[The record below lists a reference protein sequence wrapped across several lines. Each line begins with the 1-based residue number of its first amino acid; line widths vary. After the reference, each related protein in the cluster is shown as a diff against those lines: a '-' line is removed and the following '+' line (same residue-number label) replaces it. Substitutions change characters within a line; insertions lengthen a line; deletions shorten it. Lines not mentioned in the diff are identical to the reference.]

1 MKNCRHGL
9 QRNVLFLEIIRIFVF
24 VAMFI
29 KGENIHLRALEP
41 EDVDVLYKWENN
53 REIWHVSNT
62 QTPFSR
68 YVLEQFLVNAHED
81 IYTNKQ
87 LRLIIS
93 PNENDEAVGAID
105 LFDFDPY
112 HLRAGVGILI
122 SEEYRNKGYA
132 FEALELLKD
141 YAFNNLLLKQLYA
154 NVTVNAPLSLQL
166 FEKSGFEKVGL
177 KKSWNRVS
185 ATEFGDEWLLQHIN
199 K

>member
-1 MKNCRHGL
+1 
-9 QRNVLFLEIIRIFVF
+9 
-24 VAMFI
+24 MFI
-29 KGENIHLRALEP
+29 KGDNIHLRALEP

-53 REIWHVSNT
+53 RGIWHVSNT

-93 PNENDEAVGAID
+93 PNDTDEAVGAID

-122 SEEYRNKGYA
+122 AEEYRNKGYA

-141 YAFNNLLLKQLYA
+141 YAFTNLLLKQLYA
-154 NVTVNAPLSLQL
+154 NVTVSAPSSLQL
-166 FEKSGFEKVGL
+166 FEKCDFQKVGL

-185 ATEFGDEWLLQHIN
+185 ATEFGDEWLLQLIN

>member
-1 MKNCRHGL
+1 
-9 QRNVLFLEIIRIFVF
+9 
-24 VAMFI
+24 MFI
-29 KGENIHLRALEP
+29 QGKHIYLRALEP
-41 EDVDVLYKWENN
+41 DDVDVLYKWENN
-53 REIWHVSNT
+53 RQIWHVSNT

-93 PNENDEAVGAID
+93 EVNKEEAVGAID

-122 SEEYRNKGYA
+122 ADEYRNKGYA
-132 FEALELLKD
+132 FEALQLLKE
-141 YAFNNLLLKQLYA
+141 YAFSTLLLKQLYC
-154 NVTVNAPLSLQL
+154 NVTASAEASLQL
-166 FEKSGFEKVGL
+166 FEKCGFEKSGT
-177 KKSWNRVS
+177 KKLWNRVS
-185 ATEFGDEWLLQHIN
+185 SDLFEDELILQLIN

>member
-1 MKNCRHGL
+1 
-9 QRNVLFLEIIRIFVF
+9 
-24 VAMFI
+24 MFI
-29 KGENIHLRALEP
+29 KGKDIYLRALEP
-41 EDVDVLYKWENN
+41 SDVDVLYKWENN
-53 REIWHVSNT
+53 RQIWHVSNT

-93 PNENDEAVGAID
+93 ENEKDDAIGAID
-105 LFDFDPY
+105 LFDFEPY

-122 SEEYRNKGYA
+122 SEDYRKKGYA
-132 FEALELLKD
+132 YEALELLED
-141 YAFNNLLLKQLYA
+141 YAFNTLLLKQLYC
-154 NVTVNAPLSLQL
+154 NVTVSAAASLQL
-166 FEKSGFEKVGL
+166 FEKAGFEKIGL

-185 ATEFGDEWLLQHIN
+185 ATHFEDEWLLQLIN

>member
-1 MKNCRHGL
+1 M
-9 QRNVLFLEIIRIFVF
+9 FL
-24 VAMFI
+24 

-41 EDVDVLYKWENN
+41 ADVDVLYKWENN
-53 REIWHVSNT
+53 LQIWHVSNT

-93 PNENDEAVGAID
+93 QNENDVAVGAID

-122 SEEYRNKGYA
+122 ADEFRNKGFA
-132 FEALELLKD
+132 FEALDLLKQ
-141 YAFNNLLLKQLYA
+141 YAFNILLLKQLYA
-154 NVTVNAPLSLQL
+154 NITVAAPASLQL
-166 FEKSGFEKVGL
+166 FEKSGFEKIGL

-185 ATEFGDEWLLQHIN
+185 PSGFEDEWLLQLLN
-199 K
+199 S

>member
-1 MKNCRHGL
+1 
-9 QRNVLFLEIIRIFVF
+9 
-24 VAMFI
+24 MFI
-29 KGENIHLRALEP
+29 KGKNIHLRALEP

-93 PNENDEAVGAID
+93 PNENDAAVGAID

-112 HLRAGVGILI
+112 HLRAGIGILI
-122 SEEYRNKGYA
+122 AEEYRKKGYA
-132 FEALELLKD
+132 FEALELLED

-154 NVTVNAPLSLQL
+154 NVTVSAPSSLQL
-166 FEKSGFEKVGL
+166 FEKAGFEKVGL

-185 ATEFGDEWLLQHIN
+185 ATEFGDEWLLQLIN

>member
-1 MKNCRHGL
+1 
-9 QRNVLFLEIIRIFVF
+9 
-24 VAMFI
+24 MFI

-93 PNENDEAVGAID
+93 PNENDAAVGAID

-122 SEEYRNKGYA
+122 AEEYRNKGYA

-154 NVTVNAPLSLQL
+154 NVTVSAPSSLQL
-166 FEKSGFEKVGL
+166 FEKCGFEKVGL
-177 KKSWNRVS
+177 KKSWNRIS
-185 ATEFGDEWLLQHIN
+185 ATEFGDEWLLQLIN

>member
-1 MKNCRHGL
+1 
-9 QRNVLFLEIIRIFVF
+9 
-24 VAMFI
+24 MFI
-29 KGENIHLRALEP
+29 KGQNIYLRALEP
-41 EDVDVLYKWENN
+41 YDVDVLYKWENN
-53 REIWHVSNT
+53 RQIWHVSNT

-93 PNENDEAVGAID
+93 PNNSENAVGAID

-122 SEEYRNKGYA
+122 AEEYRNKGYA
-132 FEALELLKD
+132 YEALDLLKD
-141 YAFNNLLLKQLYA
+141 YAFNTLLLQQLYC
-154 NVTVNAPLSLQL
+154 NVTQSAAASLQL

-177 KKSWNRVS
+177 KKRWNRIS
-185 ATEFGDEWLLQHIN
+185 STEFEDEWFLQCL
-199 K
+199 KK

>member
-1 MKNCRHGL
+1 
-9 QRNVLFLEIIRIFVF
+9 
-24 VAMFI
+24 MFI

-93 PNENDEAVGAID
+93 PNESDIPVGAID

-112 HLRAGVGILI
+112 HLRAGIGI
-122 SEEYRNKGYA
+122 
-132 FEALELLKD
+132 
-141 YAFNNLLLKQLYA
+141 
-154 NVTVNAPLSLQL
+154 
-166 FEKSGFEKVGL
+166 
-177 KKSWNRVS
+177 
-185 ATEFGDEWLLQHIN
+185 
-199 K
+199 

>member
-1 MKNCRHGL
+1 
-9 QRNVLFLEIIRIFVF
+9 
-24 VAMFI
+24 MFI

-93 PNENDEAVGAID
+93 PNENDSAVGAID

-112 HLRAGVGILI
+112 HLRAGIGILI
-122 SEEYRNKGYA
+122 AEECRNKGYA

-154 NVTVNAPLSLQL
+154 NVTVSAPSSLQL
-166 FEKSGFEKVGL
+166 FEKCGFEKIGL

>member
-1 MKNCRHGL
+1 
-9 QRNVLFLEIIRIFVF
+9 
-24 VAMFI
+24 MFI
-29 KGENIHLRALEP
+29 KGQHIYLRALEP
-41 EDVDVLYKWENN
+41 SDVDVLYKWENN
-53 REIWHVSNT
+53 RLIWHVSNT

-93 PNENDEAVGAID
+93 ANGNDNAVGAID

-122 SEEYRNKGYA
+122 AEEYRNKGYA
-132 FEALELLKD
+132 YEALALLKD
-141 YAFNNLLLKQLYA
+141 YAFTTLLLKQLYA
-154 NVTVNAPLSLQL
+154 NVTVSAPASLQL
-166 FEKSGFEKVGL
+166 FEKTGFEKIGL
-177 KKSWNRVS
+177 KKQWNRIS
-185 ATEFGDEWLLQHIN
+185 ANEFEDEWFLQLLN

>member
-1 MKNCRHGL
+1 
-9 QRNVLFLEIIRIFVF
+9 
-24 VAMFI
+24 MFI
-29 KGENIHLRALEP
+29 KGKQIYLRALEP
-41 EDVDVLYKWENN
+41 DDVNVLYKWENN
-53 REIWHVSNT
+53 RQIWHVSNT

-93 PNENDEAVGAID
+93 EVDKEDAVGAID

-122 SEEYRNKGYA
+122 ADEFRNKGYA
-132 FEALELLKD
+132 YEALELLKE
-141 YAFNNLLLKQLYA
+141 YAFNTLLLKQLYC
-154 NVTVNAPLSLQL
+154 NVTASAAASLQL
-166 FEKSGFEKVGL
+166 FEKCGFERSGI
-177 KKSWNRVS
+177 KKMWNRVS
-185 ATEFGDEWLLQHIN
+185 PTEFEDELILQLIR